1 MVFSI
6 TIADPRQCDEREQP
20 SSFVNSSF
28 FFFFCVSIY
37 TPQQLPNTR
46 ARHGLIRIKGLGTCT
61 ERLVRQ
67 GRKAGEV
74 SRRLHLAPG
83 RVERVINSESEIC
96 RFGTGCSG
104 SVSWG
109 FVGRRVCLGV
119 VGSFEGRGVLEEED
133 EGVVAFLEVEDV
145 FEGEV
150 VEVESGF
157 LVLGAFK

>member
-1 MVFSI
+1 VVFQLSGRI
-6 TIADPRQCDEREQP
+6 TFRLWTGLLMAAWRC
-20 SSFVNSSF
+20 VYMSF
-28 FFFFCVSIY
+28 FFFFCFSIY

-46 ARHGLIRIKGLGTCT
+46 ARRGLIKIKGLGTCT
-61 ERLVRQ
+61 ERMVRQ
-67 GRKAGEV
+67 GRRAGEV

-109 FVGRRVCLGV
+109 FVGRRVRLGV

-133 EGVVAFLEVEDV
+133 EGVCTCRSCHSKRAI
-145 FEGEV
+145 
-150 VEVESGF
+150 
-157 LVLGAFK
+157 